1 MSQTVEKLAEFVGGT
16 VRGEGQ
22 RLIDDAAAIESAG
35 SSTITFVLDE
45 NHVSRLKN
53 CKAGAVIVDQKVS
66 AQIDESAEC
75 SWIIVADSQA
85 AFQKVLPLF
94 RLVRGRPE
102 RGISPK
108 AHISPSAKIGPNCY
122 IAPGV
127 SVGDDAVIGANCD
140 LYPGVVVGTGCL
152 VGEET
157 ILYPNV
163 VLYHDVQVGSHV
175 IIHSGAVIGADGFG
189 YRFVDRRFEKIPQL
203 GTVQIHDH
211 VEIGACTTVD
221 RGAVGPTIIGAG
233 TKLDNLVMVAHNCE
247 IGRHNVFASQVGI
260 AGSCV
265 TGDYVRLG
273 GQVGLRDHIRL
284 NTGCSVGAKGGVVKD
299 IPAGET
305 WLGIPATPE
314 SEQKRQLISMKR
326 IPEMR
331 DDIRDLIKQVAKLSA
346 ELEQLK
352 LQASNDHEQIPRR
365 AAS

>member
-35 SSTITFVLDE
+35 SSTVTFVLDE

-53 CKAGAVIVDQKVS
+53 CKAGAVIVDHKVS

-75 SWIIVADSQA
+75 SWIVVADSQA

-102 RGISPK
+102 RGVSPK
-108 AHISPSAKIGPNCY
+108 AHISASAKIGADCY

-127 SVGDDAVIGANCD
+127 SVGDNAVIGANCD
-140 LYPGVVVGTGCL
+140 LYPGVVVGAGCL
-152 VGEET
+152 IGEDT

-189 YRFVDRRFEKIPQL
+189 YRFADRRFEKIPQL

-233 TKLDNLVMVAHNCE
+233 TKLDNLVMVAH
-247 IGRHNVFASQVGI
+247 
-260 AGSCV
+260 
-265 TGDYVRLG
+265 
-273 GQVGLRDHIRL
+273 
-284 NTGCSVGAKGGVVKD
+284 
-299 IPAGET
+299 
-305 WLGIPATPE
+305 
-314 SEQKRQLISMKR
+314 
-326 IPEMR
+326 
-331 DDIRDLIKQVAKLSA
+331 KL
-346 ELEQLK
+346 
-352 LQASNDHEQIPRR
+352 
-365 AAS
+365 